1 VNPVFQRS
9 TAPQPPITPARFQP
23 RSVAAH
29 AAQVSGDATEPP
41 ADSEYEDHPATEED
55 TSDS

>member
-1 VNPVFQRS
+1 
-9 TAPQPPITPARFQP
+9 
-23 RSVAAH
+23 VAAH

-41 ADSEYEDHPATEED
+41 ADSEYEDHPASEED